1 MKWVRTLSAK
11 YYKLSAEQG
20 FTMAQKAVGECYR
33 FGLCVARDTKEAR
46 RWYARAAAKGY
57 EPAIAALDRLGG

>member
-1 MKWVRTLSAK
+1 
-11 YYKLSAEQG
+11 
-20 FTMAQKAVGECYR
+20 MAQKAVGECYR